1 MKKTEKVRFLTEA
14 AMIAAIYCVLTVCL
28 PFMTFGQ
35 VQCRIAEA
43 LTVLP
48 VFMPSAVPGLFVG
61 CVLSNAIGL
70 AMGANVAG
78 ALDILVGAL
87 ATGAAALL
95 TRKWRNVRFRGLPI
109 LSTLPPVLLNV
120 LVVGLELTVALYG
133 WDARLYAV
141 NALAVGAG
149 ELISATGGGLILYIA
164 LRGRLNGEK
173 R

>member
-1 MKKTEKVRFLTEA
+1 MPHRRGADGA
-14 AMIAAIYCVLTVCL
+14 AGVHAGGGAGAVC
-28 PFMTFGQ
+28 
-35 VQCRIAEA
+35 R
-43 LTVLP
+43 
-48 VFMPSAVPGLFVG
+48 LF
-61 CVLSNAIGL
+61 

-95 TRKWRNVRFRGLPI
+95 TRKWRHVRLRGLPV
-109 LSTLPPVLLNV
+109 LSTLPPVVLNA

-133 WDARLYAV
+133 WDARLYAI

>member
-1 MKKTEKVRFLTEA
+1 
-14 AMIAAIYCVLTVCL
+14 MIAAIYCVLTVCL

-48 VFMPSAVPGLFVG
+48 VFMPAAVPGLFVG
-61 CVLSNAIGL
+61 CVLS
-70 AMGANVAG
+70 
-78 ALDILVGAL
+78 
-87 ATGAAALL
+87 TGAAALI
-95 TRKWRNVRFRGLPI
+95 TRKWRHVRLRGLPV
-109 LSTLPPVLLNV
+109 LSTLPPVVLNA

-133 WDARLYAV
+133 WDARLYAI